1 MLILENLEAS
11 FIFISNLSIPFPPVD
26 RLLSDDLP

>member
-1 MLILENLEAS
+1 MLILENLGFLS
-11 FIFISNLSIPFPPVD
+11 NLSNLSIPFPPVD